1 MQVANNSTTT
11 TTTTHIVRA
20 YYDTW
25 RNGIASFDA
34 QRLRDLLAADFVYD
48 GPIAGR
54 RAGPEPFLI
63 GLGRF
68 VDTLKSMR
76 MLQHIQAGDES
87 AAVYDC
93 DLTTPTGMFR
103 FAEFLQIHN
112 GKIQEIKLVFDAT
125 QFR

>member
-1 MQVANNSTTT
+1 MLVANDRTAAL
-11 TTTTHIVRA
+11 VRA

-25 RNGIASFDA
+25 QIGMGSFDEG
-34 QRLRDLLAADFVYD
+34 RLRDLLAEDFVYE

-54 RAGPEPFLI
+54 RPGVESFLI

-68 VDTLKSMR
+68 ASTLKRLR
-76 MLQHIQAGDES
+76 MLQQLYAEGES

-93 DLTTPTGMFR
+93 DLTSPAGTFR
-103 FAEFLQIHN
+103 FAEFLRVKDD
-112 GKIQEIKLVFDAT
+112 KIQEVKLVFDAT

>member
-1 MQVANNSTTT
+1 MLVLGMQVASDST

-25 RNGIASFDA
+25 RNGMGSFDA

-68 VDTLKSMR
+68 VDTLKSIP
-76 MLQHIQAGDES
+76 MLQRIQAGDES

-93 DLTTPTGMFR
+93 DP
-103 FAEFLQIHN
+103 A
-112 GKIQEIKLVFDAT
+112 
-125 QFR
+125 